1 MTENNKNKLSHLASE
16 IKSGLDLAEKGKQ
29 DRINGLV
36 QVAIALHEARSL
48 IKADIKFSKWCTA
61 NQFGPDVLNAHDRVA
76 LIAMGADPER
86 MRSMLSN
93 SERQSARY
101 VYQHE
106 WSAAESASA
115 GAAANADANTA
126 TDTNADAD
134 AGANANAG
142 DDEADADVD
151 ASADAGAGADAD
163 AEAET
168 DAGASARAA
177 DDTADPGATDSTE
190 SRFAYAGKPGGTQQ
204 KQQFR
209 GAGHTRRSNRVKPSI
224 FTIEEFKLILS
235 CLHPDGERTKEMQN
249 KAFILFNSK
258 KLVLTGA
265 R

>member
-1 MTENNKNKLSHLASE
+1 MTENNKDKLPHLASE

-29 DRINGLV
+29 DRIKGLV
-36 QVAIALHEARSL
+36 QAAIALHEARSL

-61 NQFGPDVLNAHDRVA
+61 NEFGPDVLNAHDRAA

-115 GAAANADANTA
+115 DANADAE
-126 TDTNADAD
+126 D
-134 AGANANAG
+134 
-142 DDEADADVD
+142 
-151 ASADAGAGADAD
+151 ADAD

-190 SRFAYAGKPGGTQQ
+190 SRFAYADKPGGTQQ

-235 CLHPDGERTKEMQN
+235 CLHTDGERTEEK
-249 KAFILFNSK
+249 KKRAFILFNSK
-258 KLVLTGA
+258 KFVLTGV

>member
-1 MTENNKNKLSHLASE
+1 MTENNKDKLPHLASE

-36 QVAIALHEARSL
+36 QAAIALHEARSL
-48 IKADIKFSKWCTA
+48 ITADIKFSKWCTA
-61 NQFGPDVLNAHDRVA
+61 NEFGPDVLNAHDRAA

-115 GAAANADANTA
+115 DADAA
-126 TDTNADAD
+126 DDEADAD
-134 AGANANAG
+134 AGAGDIGDIGDIGDTATDANA
-142 DDEADADVD
+142 EADDI
-151 ASADAGAGADAD
+151 G
-163 AEAET
+163 
-168 DAGASARAA
+168 
-177 DDTADPGATDSTE
+177 DTSATDSTE
-190 SRFAYAGKPGGTQQ
+190 SGFAYADKPGGTQQ

-209 GAGHTRRSNRVKPSI
+209 GAGHTRRGNRVKPSI
-224 FTIEEFKLILS
+224 FTIKEFNLIRS
-235 CLHPDGERTKEMQN
+235 CLHPDGERTEDMKN

-258 KLVLTGA
+258 KLALTGI

>member
-1 MTENNKNKLSHLASE
+1 MTENNKDKLPHLASE

-29 DRINGLV
+29 DRIKGLV
-36 QVAIALHEARSL
+36 QAAIALHEARSL

-61 NQFGPDVLNAHDRVA
+61 NEFGPDVLNAHDRAA

-86 MRSMLSN
+86 MRSILSN

-106 WSAAESASA
+106 WSAAESA
-115 GAAANADANTA
+115 GADA
-126 TDTNADAD
+126 DVGDEEADAD
-134 AGANANAG
+134 AGAGDIRDTATDAN
-142 DDEADADVD
+142 
-151 ASADAGAGADAD
+151 AD
-163 AEAET
+163 AEAE
-168 DAGASARAA
+168 A
-177 DDTADPGATDSTE
+177 DDIGDTANDAADSTE
-190 SRFAYAGKPGGTQQ
+190 SRFAYADKPEEAQQ

-235 CLHPDGERTKEMQN
+235 CLHTDGERTEEK
-249 KAFILFNSK
+249 KKRAFILFNSK
-258 KLVLTGA
+258 KFVLTGV